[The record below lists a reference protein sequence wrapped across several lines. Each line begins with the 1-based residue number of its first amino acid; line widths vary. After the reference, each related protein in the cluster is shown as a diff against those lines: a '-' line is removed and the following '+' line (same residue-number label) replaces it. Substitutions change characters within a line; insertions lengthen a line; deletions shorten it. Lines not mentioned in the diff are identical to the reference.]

1 MAGPVRLLVAS
12 HDASRTGAPLVLLT
26 FLHWVRGHTDAH
38 VDLVLW
44 RGGPLVEAFREVAGT
59 VTVLHP
65 PPGVRSR
72 PETVE
77 AGLERLG
84 LGAVARWV
92 RTRRIAAR
100 LPVPAHDVL
109 YLNGAGSAL
118 VLPHLGGAAPTL
130 AHVHELAR
138 GLTYSLRGPGRDRF
152 LGAERVVA
160 VSQVVA
166 DLLVAEWGVDPARVA
181 VVPGCVPARPA
192 RSSVDPPV
200 RARDGVPLVVAVG
213 SGGWRKGID
222 LFLRVADGVREAGGE
237 VDFAWVGPLEDRE
250 AVTDEAERSGLL
262 AVLDLPGEVED
273 PSAWLDRA
281 AVLVSTAREDPFPL
295 VGLEAGAAGVP
306 VVAFA
311 SGGLT
316 ELLADGRGTVVGPVD
331 VAAMV
336 EAVVSILADPA
347 RAVPG
352 AERLR
357 RHVATHH
364 TPERMGQSLWAE
376 VEALARRT

>member
-1 MAGPVRLLVAS
+1 MAGPLRLLVAS

-26 FLHWVRGHTDAH
+26 FLHWVREHTDAR

-44 RGGPLVEAFREVAGT
+44 RDGPLVEPFREVAGT

-65 PPGVRSR
+65 PPGVRSAA
-72 PETVE
+72 ETVE

-84 LGAVARWV
+84 LGALARRL

-100 LPVPAHDVL
+100 LRVRDHDVL

-152 LGAERVVA
+152 LGADRVVA
-160 VSQVVA
+160 VSQAVA
-166 DLLVAEWGVDPARVA
+166 DLLVAEWEVDEAS
-181 VVPGCVPARPA
+181 VVVIPGCVPVRPA
-192 RSSVDPPV
+192 RSSLDPPV

-250 AVTDEAERSGLL
+250 AVEHAAARSGLL

-316 ELLADGRGTVVGPVD
+316 ELLAGGRGTVVGPGD
-331 VAAMV
+331 VSAMV
-336 EAVVSILADPA
+336 EAVVSILADPVEA
-347 RAVPG
+347 TLE

-357 RHVATHH
+357 SHVATHH
-364 TPERMGQSLWAE
+364 TPDVMGGALWAE
-376 VEALARRT
+376 VSSLYCGP